1 MEELRKREIIED
13 YSLTQTTLDEVK
25 LLEIFF
31 FLYSLLCLRS
41 SSDSPVNRLD
51 FKWMNQNLK
60 PSSRR
65 FLTNL
70 NPAVPKQYELLTR

>member
-13 YSLTQTTLDEVK
+13 YSLTQTTLDEVR
-25 LLEIFF
+25 LEIFF

-65 FLTNL
+65 FLKNL
-70 NPAVPKQYELLTR
+70 NPAVPKQCELLTL